1 MVSEFSFDASA
12 YRNKLLLSIDSY
24 GEAFDKRAGDTTF
37 DTRFY
42 EDLTVSLNVP
52 IWGNLIFAPQVETFF
67 YQNKVV
73 HDVFQVNHYLL
84 VSSSVKLE
92 YSLIG
97 IEASGWRM
105 RYEVQPEQ
113 RTAQLGS
120 RAEQQID
127 NPSLPYLSFDR
138 KTISPM
144 LSAPSARLNQIPQY
158 STTIQIM
165 FSGFNSD
172 WAADSMSFTV
182 NRRDALDVIVVVIQ
196 RQP

>member
-1 MVSEFSFDASA
+1 L

-24 GEAFDKRAGDTTF
+24 GEVFDKRAGDTTF

-92 YSLIG
+92 YSFDWHRGVGLTNALRSPAG
-97 IEASGWRM
+97 
-105 RYEVQPEQ
+105 
-113 RTAQLGS
+113 TANSATGKS
-120 RAEQQID
+120 R
-127 NPSLPYLSFDR
+127 
-138 KTISPM
+138 
-144 LSAPSARLNQIPQY
+144 
-158 STTIQIM
+158 
-165 FSGFNSD
+165 
-172 WAADSMSFTV
+172 
-182 NRRDALDVIVVVIQ
+182 
-196 RQP
+196 